1 MKERVC
7 VVVVPPLWRKVF
19 HFPCPLPLRLESLLG
34 KMKEIVDWVVLLDRP
49 SSIDNC
55 SIPIISTDIL
65 INFHYIS
72 ATAKSKLVEILV
84 HPYLLLFSIHYKIP
98 AEIAQ
103 STICTT
109 LLQL

>member
-19 HFPCPLPLRLESLLG
+19 HFACPLPLRLESLLG

-55 SIPIISTDIL
+55 SIPITSTDIL
-65 INFHYIS
+65 INYCQVQVSRDFGTS
-72 ATAKSKLVEILV
+72 
-84 HPYLLLFSIHYKIP
+84 LL
-98 AEIAQ
+98 AVV
-103 STICTT
+103 
-109 LLQL
+109 